1 MKLKG
6 FLLVLSGPSGVGKNT
21 LMNAVIPNIPNLQY
35 SISATTRP
43 PRSGENHGVDYYFLS
58 DEEFDEMIANDK
70 FLEWAHFC
78 GHRYG
83 TPKFFVEEKIEQGKA
98 VIMDVD
104 IQGALQIREKVK
116 EAVLVFLLPPTWD
129 ELKNRLTKRGKDPIE
144 SINLRLERSFD
155 ELKYINDYDYFVL
168 NDQLDKAAERLSMII
183 YAEWC
188 RVERADLAAFQNY
201 GKGVRK

>member
-21 LMNAVIPNIPNLQY
+21 LMNAVFPNIPNLHY

-43 PRSGENHGVDYYFLS
+43 PRSGETHGVDYYFLS
-58 DEEFDEMIANDK
+58 DQEFDEMIENDQ

-83 TPKFFVEEKIEQGKA
+83 TPKFFVEEKIKQGKA

-104 IQGALQIREKVK
+104 IQGAIQIREKVND
-116 EAVLVFLLPPTWD
+116 AVLVFLLPPTWD

-144 SINLRLERSFD
+144 SINQRLERSFD
-155 ELKYINDYDYFVL
+155 ELKYINEYDYFII
-168 NDQLDKAAERLSMII
+168 NDQLDKAAERLTMII
-183 YAEWC
+183 NAEWC
-188 RVERADLAAFQNY
+188 RVERADLSAFENLD
-201 GKGVRK
+201 KGVR

>member
-43 PRSGENHGVDYYFLS
+43 PRSGESHGVDYYFLS
-58 DEEFDEMIANDK
+58 DQEFDEMIADDQ

-83 TPKFFVEEKIEQGKA
+83 TPKFFVEEKIKQGKA

-116 EAVLVFLLPPTWD
+116 DAVLVFLLPPTWD
-129 ELKNRLTKRGKDPIE
+129 ELRKRLTERGKDPIE
-144 SINLRLERSFD
+144 SINQRLERSFD
-155 ELKYINDYDYFVL
+155 ELKHIDDYDYFVL
-168 NDQLDKAAERLSMII
+168 NDDLDKAAERLSMII
-183 YAEWC
+183 HAEWC
-188 RVERADLAAFQNY
+188 RVERADLATFQNF
-201 GKGVRK
+201 GKGVR